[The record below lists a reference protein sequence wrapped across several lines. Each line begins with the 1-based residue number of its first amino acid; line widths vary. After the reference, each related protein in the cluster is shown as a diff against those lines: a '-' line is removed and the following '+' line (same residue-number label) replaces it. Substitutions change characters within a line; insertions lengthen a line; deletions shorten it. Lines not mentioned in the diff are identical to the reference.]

1 MNTRPRILPFL
12 IVMMAM
18 FLWLPALAYYSP
30 GKPVGFVN
38 DFASLLNAQ
47 EKASLEQKLRVYEQE
62 TNHEIALA
70 IIPSLKGDTIENFA
84 VKLFEEWGIGKT
96 KADNGVLLLAALE
109 EREVRIEVGYGLE
122 GAVTDAESFWIIQN
136 LIVPSFRSGSYAK
149 GLDIAVDSLVLAASE
164 EIVPASAPKNNQSQG
179 GGSFVLIVIAWFFL
193 EIIVSMLASTKSWW
207 LGGVV
212 GGTAAV
218 VAGFFMTSLVVG
230 LIAAAFFVPFGLFFD
245 YVVSKRRAAGLPVIF
260 WRGHGPFGGGGGGF
274 GGFGGGRSGGGG
286 SSGRW

>member
-1 MNTRPRILPFL
+1 
-12 IVMMAM
+12 M
-18 FLWLPALAYYSP
+18 FLRFFTILTAFIWLPALAYYSL
-30 GKPVGFVN
+30 GKPAGFVN
-38 DFASLLNAQ
+38 DFAGLLNSQ

-70 IIPSLKGDTIENFA
+70 IIPNLKGDTIENFA

-122 GAVTDAESFWIIQN
+122 GAITDAESFWIIQN

-149 GLDIAVDSLVLAASE
+149 GLDTAVDSLTQAASE
-164 EIVPASAPKNNQSQG
+164 EIVPVSASKNNQSRG
-179 GGSFVLIVIAWFFL
+179 GGFIPFIIAWFFL

-212 GGTAAV
+212 GGVVAA
-218 VAGFFMTSLVVG
+218 VAGFFMAS
-230 LIAAAFFVPFGLFFD
+230 LIAGLVTAAFFVPFGLFFD

-260 WRGHGPFGGGGGGF
+260 WRGRGPFGGGGGGGF
-274 GGFGGGRSGGGG
+274 DGFGGGRSGGGG